1 MLNAINAANVTRDI
15 RTFFDEV
22 YLQKLFRKLQCLWS
36 FVSILFKIRNFCLR
50 YEIEISQDTRPFS
63 NVCG

>member
-1 MLNAINAANVTRDI
+1 MLNAINVANVTRDI

-36 FVSILFKIRNFCLR
+36 FVSILFKIRNFC
-50 YEIEISQDTRPFS
+50 
-63 NVCG
+63 